1 MKFLTK
7 QTASNQMYIFAWG
20 LEIILCIC
28 GILIALTLTIL
39 GMSNVDSIDAIT
51 TTQWLTMLVGFLP
64 LAAIALT
71 ELLKIPMVT
80 GFVYAKSIKTKL
92 SNRVFFYRY

>member
-71 ELLKIPMVT
+71 ELLKIPSPGRLRFLICLVAVCS
-80 GFVYAKSIKTKL
+80 GHGH
-92 SNRVFFYRY
+92 